1 VESGGR
7 TRTSQHAA
15 RGAWSSAAGRL
26 VPRSLGRAFGA
37 LGLPIAT
44 LALIGIFAAL
54 SPVFLTTS
62 NWNNIVENAAL
73 PAVVAVGLTVCLVMN
88 DYDLSIGATS
98 SFATMFVSVLVASD
112 AKPLL
117 LGILFAMGVGVLIGM
132 TNGLFVA
139 YVGLSALVVTI
150 AIGSVL
156 NGAEF
161 LVSGNNQIYGG
172 YPQGFVEFTRSETI
186 HIPNLVFVALCIAI
200 VFWLMLE
207 RTALGRNMRAVGGNS
222 EAARLAGV
230 NVRRTRAIGFV
241 LCASA
246 ATLAGTLYAG
256 KQAVAYPLAGLNV
269 LLPSYAAAFLGAAMF
284 KLGQF
289 NIWGTVVGV
298 MIAEIVAN
306 GLLLLSVPSYGTYI
320 FQGAILV
327 AALTFARIV
336 GRRQAA

>member
-1 VESGGR
+1 
-7 TRTSQHAA
+7 
-15 RGAWSSAAGRL
+15 
-26 VPRSLGRAFGA
+26 
-37 LGLPIAT
+37 
-44 LALIGIFAAL
+44 
-54 SPVFLTTS
+54 
-62 NWNNIVENAAL
+62 
-73 PAVVAVGLTVCLVMN
+73 VMN